1 MDFSQLWASLSQVWA
16 EISCFPIILS
26 FFSIKIAAKQVLSC
40 LWQENE
46 GQKSVNIAKFLWL
59 SNTTESFICV
69 ENYLLNSAH
78 QHCSVL
84 KITINVKNT
93 LHVSSRQDFVDFR
106 KFQDFSVYVSLTS

>member
-46 GQKSVNIAKFLWL
+46 GQKSVNIAKSLCFGWVTLL
-59 SNTTESFICV
+59 SDLFV
-69 ENYLLNSAH
+69 W
-78 QHCSVL
+78 
-84 KITINVKNT
+84 KII
-93 LHVSSRQDFVDFR
+93 
-106 KFQDFSVYVSLTS
+106 Y